1 MNRTQKWQKI
11 AENRLVIMNDMEK
24 QNDALEQQNRDLVA
38 ALEAVS
44 HSARATKFVDGDGTD
59 PPFVI
64 SERVLGK
71 VKQALT
77 PEECTCLPDLPDG
90 RAHGHCPDCEADNSK
105 EIPY

>member
-1 MNRTQKWQKI
+1 MYI
-11 AENRLVIMNDMEK
+11 ESEF
-24 QNDALEQQNRDLVA
+24 ALLEANNEDQAREIKKLVA

-71 VKQALT
+71 VKQALAQVK
-77 PEECTCLPDLPDG
+77 EE
-90 RAHGHCPDCEADNSK
+90 
-105 EIPY
+105 

>member
-1 MNRTQKWQKI
+1 MYI
-11 AENRLVIMNDMEK
+11 ESEFMLLEA
-24 QNDALEQQNRDLVA
+24 QNEQLTREIKKLVA

-71 VKQALT
+71 VKQALAQVK
-77 PEECTCLPDLPDG
+77 EECTCLPDLPDG
-90 RAHGHCPDCEADNSK
+90 RAHGHCPACEADTTD